1 MKSPYIN
8 ELAAN
13 QVVQGCF
20 LVRAKEV
27 RQKKTGEP
35 YLSLSLGDKTGDVDA
50 KMWDN
55 VAEVIDTFERDDF
68 IRVKGVLQVYQ
79 NRPQFTVHKLQR
91 LSDDEVDKSDF
102 FPASKRDPNEMFA
115 ELMGLVRE
123 MSNPHLKALIETVFA
138 DESIARRYR
147 LAPAAKLVHHAWLG
161 GLIEHVLSLC
171 ELCRLVAPHYP
182 GVDPDLLLTGVIL
195 HDLGKIE
202 ELNYERSFG
211 YSNDGQLLG
220 HIIIGLRMIDEKLRE
235 LPDFPPRLRALVEH
249 MILSH
254 HGELEYGSPKVPL
267 FAEALLLHHL
277 DNLDSKMEC
286 LRGLIEQDRQI
297 DGFWTSHNNSLDRPI
312 LKKAK
317 YLEEA
322 APQNNATV
330 KTPAAES
337 AKSEPATFEQLQL
350 SINARRNH

>member
-35 YLSLSLGDKTGDVDA
+35 YLSLSLGDKSGDVDA

-55 VAEVIDTFERDDF
+55 VAEVLDTFERDDF
-68 IRVKGVLQVYQ
+68 VRVKGVLQVYQ

-102 FPASKRDPNEMFA
+102 FPASKRDIDEMFA
-115 ELMGLVRE
+115 ELMEIVRG
-123 MSNPHLKALIETVFA
+123 MGNPQLKALLEAVFA
-138 DESIARRYR
+138 DPDIARRYR
-147 LAPAAKLVHHAWLG
+147 TAPAAKMVHHAWLG
-161 GLIEHVLSLC
+161 GLLEHVLSLC
-171 ELCRLVAPHYP
+171 ELCRRVAPHYAAI
-182 GVDPDLLLTGVIL
+182 DLDLLLTGAIL

-202 ELNYERSFG
+202 ELNYERSFS
-211 YSNDGQLLG
+211 YSNQGQLLG
-220 HIIIGLRMIDEKLRE
+220 HIVIGLQMIGEKLRG
-235 LPDFPPRLRALVEH
+235 LPDFPPRLRTLVEH

-254 HGELEYGSPKVPL
+254 HGELEFGSPKVPL

-286 LRGLIEQDRQI
+286 VRGLIEQDRQVE
-297 DGFWTSHNNSLDRPI
+297 GVWTPFINSLDRPL
-312 LKKAK
+312 LKKSK
-317 YLEEA
+317 YLVDEAPARGETPQPA
-322 APQNNATV
+322 APPQPTA
-330 KTPAAES
+330 
-337 AKSEPATFEQLQL
+337 PATFEQLQL
-350 SINARRNH
+350 SVNSRRNH